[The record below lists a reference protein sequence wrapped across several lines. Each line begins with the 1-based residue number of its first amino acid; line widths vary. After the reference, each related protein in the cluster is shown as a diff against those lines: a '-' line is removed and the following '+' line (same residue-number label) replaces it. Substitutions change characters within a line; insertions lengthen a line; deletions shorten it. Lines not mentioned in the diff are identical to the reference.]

1 MELTSE
7 AISQL
12 ADAIR
17 QQTLQT
23 AQKLPVAHTVAAVSF
38 KAPPFWASNAI
49 AWLLRLRPHLPHTHH
64 PSQTT

>member
-38 KAPPFWASNAI
+38 KAPPFWTSNAN
-49 AWLLRLRPHLPHTHH
+49 AWFLRLEA
-64 PSQTT
+64 SFTTDR